1 MVSAKKD
8 QQMWRWRNYILA
20 SELFKEQ
27 ASQSTYNI
35 HPDLSQDAHSVTKFG
50 DEIRWWKFSDENPWQ
65 KFSEIFDCWARMM
78 LVRYV
83 DH

>member
-27 ASQSTYNI
+27 ANQSTYNI

-50 DEIRWWKFSDENPWQ
+50 DKIDDENSVT
-65 KFSEIFDCWARMM
+65 KIRDKNS
-78 LVRYV
+78 VRSSIAGHV
-83 DH
+83 WC